1 MWESRERF
9 PRAVGRVENLPF
21 GFPGFPRTVISTASA
36 QFVLAPFFCFSAV
49 RRKRYDS
56 VPVSRM

>member
-1 MWESRERF
+1 LASPLGLVVEAVGMWESRSDFHGPSF
-9 PRAVGRVENLPF
+9 PRLQCG
-21 GFPGFPRTVISTASA
+21 
-36 QFVLAPFFCFSAV
+36 LAPFFCFSAV